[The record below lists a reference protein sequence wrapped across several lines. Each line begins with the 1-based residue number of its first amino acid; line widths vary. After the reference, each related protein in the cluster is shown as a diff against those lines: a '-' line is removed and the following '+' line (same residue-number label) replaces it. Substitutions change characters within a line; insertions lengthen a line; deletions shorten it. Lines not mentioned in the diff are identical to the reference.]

1 MSSVEV
7 EPGPRGTRVTMEK
20 RLLVEEPDTPVTAG
34 R

>member
-7 EPGPRGTRVTMEK
+7 EPGPRGTRVTLEK
-20 RLLVEEPDTPVTAG
+20 RLAVPEPELTAD